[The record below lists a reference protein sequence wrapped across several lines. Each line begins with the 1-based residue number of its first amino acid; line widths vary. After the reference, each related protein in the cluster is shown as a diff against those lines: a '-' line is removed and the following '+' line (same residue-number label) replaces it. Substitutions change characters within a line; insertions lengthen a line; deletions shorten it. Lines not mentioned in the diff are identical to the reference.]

1 MSVFKAENQVGTWVF
16 ISSQKNYALT
26 MPEIICIN
34 CFAHV
39 FVNGDSL
46 ICLACE
52 ESAEA
57 KPTNAKPTNA
67 KPDQPTYL
75 QMQTLIDEIREIK
88 KQINGL
94 RWFMYSMFIALI
106 ILLVAVGVK
115 VNLSPTL
122 ITSFTG

>member
-1 MSVFKAENQVGTWVF
+1 MFKAA
-16 ISSQKNYALT
+16 QKNYAWK

-52 ESAEA
+52 ELAEA

-67 KPDQPTYL
+67 KTEQPTYL
-75 QMQTLIDEIREIK
+75 QMQTLIEEIREIK
-88 KQINGL
+88 KSVNGL
-94 RWFMYSMFIALI
+94 RWFMWGLFLS
-106 ILLVAVGVK
+106 LLFFFVLVGVK
-115 VNLSPTL
+115 VNLSPTVFAPF
-122 ITSFTG
+122 SG

>member
-1 MSVFKAENQVGTWVF
+1 
-16 ISSQKNYALT
+16 
-26 MPEIICIN
+26 MPDIICLN

-52 ESAEA
+52 ELAEA

-67 KPDQPTYL
+67 KPEQPTYL

-88 KQINGL
+88 KSVNGL
-94 RWFMYSMFIALI
+94 RWFIWGMFAS
-106 ILLVAVGVK
+106 LLFFFVVVGVK
-115 VNLSPTL
+115 VNLSPTV
-122 ITSFTG
+122 FAPFNG

>member
-1 MSVFKAENQVGTWVF
+1 MFKPTQR
-16 ISSQKNYALT
+16 NYALK

-52 ESAEA
+52 ELAQA
-57 KPTNAKPTNA
+57 KPTNAKPE
-67 KPDQPTYL
+67 QPTYL

-88 KQINGL
+88 KTVSGL
-94 RWFMYSMFIALI
+94 RWFMWGMFAS
-106 ILLVAVGVK
+106 LLFFFVAVGVK
-115 VNLSPTL
+115 VNLSPTV
-122 ITSFTG
+122 FAPFNG

>member
-1 MSVFKAENQVGTWVF
+1 
-16 ISSQKNYALT
+16 
-26 MPEIICIN
+26 MPDIICIN

-52 ESAEA
+52 ELAEA

-67 KPDQPTYL
+67 KPTNAKPEQPTYL

-88 KQINGL
+88 KSVNGL
-94 RWFMYSMFIALI
+94 RWFIWGMFAS
-106 ILLVAVGVK
+106 LLFFFVVVGVK
-115 VNLSPTL
+115 VNLSPTV
-122 ITSFTG
+122 FAPFNG